1 MISKGSLHSLSWL
14 GISVSRTFCV
24 LLREYRVVR
33 GRSPLHAGQISRN
46 HAPHFAKIGR
56 IGRILGD
63 CFFCGCSH
71 TRYLARPCR
80 AGLRV
85 VALAS
90 RWRVGGVGND
100 YYHQL
105 KPARSMY
112 RYHHVHTWSGENEVS
127 VGFSKR
133 TGIQKTLG
141 WSPRAVLLKKNS
153 KVLIFRLLY

>member
-1 MISKGSLHSLSWL
+1 M
-14 GISVSRTFCV
+14 
-24 LLREYRVVR
+24 VR

-90 RWRVGGVGND
+90 RWRVGGVRND

-112 RYHHVHTWSGENEVS
+112 RYICTCTITCIQDPVRMKFPLDFRNVL
-127 VGFSKR
+127 VFKKR
-133 TGIQKTLG
+133 WDGPRGLCSSRKTL
-141 WSPRAVLLKKNS
+141 K
-153 KVLIFRLLY
+153 Y